1 MSTGRAGTL
10 DRPAPARLHRR
21 DGVQNLRLDGLQ
33 FLRAAAA
40 VMVVLLHAELL
51 VSLQAEAR
59 GLAMPR
65 LTALPLGAGVDLF
78 FVISGFVI
86 VYASEPLFGAPGGAA
101 TFLRRRLLRIVP
113 LYWFAL
119 ALRLAVLLA
128 FAAAGHAAAP
138 SLADV
143 ATSYLFVPFDTR
155 GFGPDYPFPILD
167 LGWTLNYEMLFYLV
181 FAGAMALAARTT
193 PSMTATARERAA
205 LAAVAV
211 LAGGVALAWLWPPA
225 LDQLRFWLRPIVL
238 EFAAGV
244 GLALLFRRGVRLG
257 RAGGVLLCGLGLAVW
272 ATIDLSGFA
281 GSDAPGNY
289 GWARTLVWG
298 GGAVLVVA
306 GVVLGDLRF
315 DAPPFR
321 AIARIGDASYALYL
335 LHPFVFLAAK
345 AILPRLP
352 LGAGLLWPLALLLVA
367 VSVAATEV
375 FHRRVERPVLRWLQ
389 GGPRRPAA
397 PGVRV
402 GAGA

>member
-1 MSTGRAGTL
+1 MNTGRASTL
-10 DRPAPARLHRR
+10 DRPAPLHRL

-33 FLRAAAA
+33 IMRAAAA

-51 VSLQAEAR
+51 VALQAEAR

-143 ATSYLFVPFDTR
+143 ATSYLFIPFDTR

-181 FAGAMALAARTT
+181 FAGAMALAARAA

-211 LAGGVALAWLWPPA
+211 LAVGVVLAWLWPPA

-272 ATIDLSGFA
+272 ATVDLSGFA
-281 GSDAPGNY
+281 GSDGPGNY

-306 GVVLGDLRF
+306 GLVLGELRC
-315 DAPPFR
+315 DAPLLRP
-321 AIARIGDASYALYL
+321 IARVGDASYALYL

-352 LGAGLLWPLALLLVA
+352 LGAGLLWPVALLLVA
-367 VSVAATEV
+367 VSIAATAA